1 MCCMLLQLHSWV
13 EKRNLIYFELKMHAL
28 IISKNNLKNFLHW
41 TIEEIHSNSGIKKL
55 ETKIIFFFI
64 KIHKFI

>member
-1 MCCMLLQLHSWV
+1 MLYAITTIHSRV

-55 ETKIIFFFI
+55 ETKINFFFY
-64 KIHKFI
+64 KNT